1 MRRFEA
7 NFASAPAVTAVAAN
21 KYEAMNEN
29 QLLISLESK
38 LSQAQ
43 QAEATDDAD
52 AFAKTTAHPNDQDCS
67 ISESDNS
74 KGT

>member
-1 MRRFEA
+1 
-7 NFASAPAVTAVAAN
+7 
-21 KYEAMNEN
+21 MNED

-43 QAEATDDAD
+43 QAEAKDDAD
-52 AFAKTTAHPNDQDCS
+52 AFAKTTAHPNDQNCS